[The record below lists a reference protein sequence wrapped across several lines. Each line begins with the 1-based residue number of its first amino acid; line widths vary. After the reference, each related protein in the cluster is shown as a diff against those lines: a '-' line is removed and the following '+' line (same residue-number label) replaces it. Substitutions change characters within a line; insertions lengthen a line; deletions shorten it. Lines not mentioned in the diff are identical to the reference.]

1 MTDESGCF
9 SLSTFLKGASI
20 AMIGLSVIATVMTAG
35 CATPLLLTAITAASE
50 VSAAQI
56 GSSEIVESFTG
67 VNVIKEEVFQGNE
80 TAYEITRN
88 AVAKH
93 SDSSA
98 APFSVKEVILY
109 KHC

>member
-1 MTDESGCF
+1 
-9 SLSTFLKGASI
+9 
-20 AMIGLSVIATVMTAG
+20 MIGLSAIATVMTAG
-35 CATPLLLTAITAASE
+35 CTTPLLLTAITAASG

-93 SDSSA
+93 SDNSTD
-98 APFSVKEVILY
+98 PF
-109 KHC
+109 